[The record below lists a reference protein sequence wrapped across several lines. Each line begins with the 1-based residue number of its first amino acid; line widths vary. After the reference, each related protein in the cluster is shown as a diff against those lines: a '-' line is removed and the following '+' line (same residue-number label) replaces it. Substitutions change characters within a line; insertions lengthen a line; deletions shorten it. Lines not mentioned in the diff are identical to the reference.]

1 MRMETLI
8 RKAWGLKAH
17 TVVRVEARDAEG
29 ELVVPIERL
38 GQRRLRRAG
47 PRIAGVDAA
56 RRAEGRLVVAATRGS
71 RAPGRG
77 GF

>member
-29 ELVVPIERL
+29 ELVVPIERW
-38 GQRRLRRAG
+38 GSAASEQPVRASQAWTRRAG
-47 PRIAGVDAA
+47 
-56 RRAEGRLVVAATRGS
+56 GRLVGAATRGS